1 MITIEEAIKEE
12 ISNLKNNKDLIKDMN
27 IVLDD
32 KEYFDYLVNKVVD
45 EIKAN
50 PTLMEE
56 IKKKAI
62 KRNKTLEQAVIDDA
76 KWIVNNRMKNAN
88 IKVEV
93 N

>member
-1 MITIEEAIKEE
+1 
-12 ISNLKNNKDLIKDMN
+12 MN

-56 IKKKAI
+56 IKQKAI